1 MVAERNTRNAAEATV
16 CIIERVGLIVAVD
29 GMNSLSNAFATFDGQ
44 ELNPSI
50 KDKISAITYSLV
62 SNHGFVD
69 GNKRVGVAVML
80 LLLQMNGIHVAF
92 EQCKLVELGLGI
104 ASGGLKADHIKDWID
119 KHRV

>member
-44 ELNPSI
+44 DSI